1 MTRQENSPFHAA
13 EIAVQK
19 RLGVADQVAQ
29 YSGGIRKAMPMQHR
43 EFFCELPFVILGLV
57 DQQGFPWCM
66 PLFPGAAALS
76 GHSGFI
82 TSPIDTRLELQA
94 LPVLTRLLNLDFAPG
109 RKVGMLGIQ
118 LHTRRRNRMNGVI
131 AEVTATGF
139 GIDVELS
146 FGNCPK
152 YIQTRELRWIKG
164 ESAALSVDSA
174 AVVAGIAEQAK
185 SLIAQSD
192 TFFIASRSKLMDS
205 DPRHG
210 VDASHRGGKP
220 GFVKVEGDT
229 LLFPDFSGNR
239 FFNTLGNIESDG
251 RVGLF
256 FPDFSTGNVLLAA
269 GRAEVLWDHPS
280 VNEFEGAQ
288 RIIAVTVEKSTY
300 LDQFMPVTGELQEFS
315 PALDGTGVWKDRKP
329 SATSTSSTST
339 TQTLKLVEKRRESD
353 RVMSFY
359 LAPDNGETIKDY
371 IPGQF
376 LPVEIRLPGHK
387 QPLKRHYTLSSGR
400 ADGRYRITVKREEN
414 GVVSKALHDHIQVGD
429 VIHAGAPAG
438 QFTLKRNDHAVV
450 LISAGVGITPM
461 IAMLEGLVHE
471 VNQGAAARPVW
482 FIHATQNSQTH
493 LFADELA
500 QLAAQHDWLHLHTI
514 YSRPLQQ
521 DKINKHHDSEGH
533 LSIELLKRILPF
545 DHYDFYLCGSEGF
558 MRSIYKALVSTGV
571 QTANIYYEFFGE
583 GTIEEISP
591 SIPSINIATKSQVS
605 FSQSRVSGEWSPD
618 DGSLLAFAE
627 KLGVTAPFSCR
638 SGNCGACMT
647 PIKKGSV
654 AYQTPTSF
662 SAEAGNALLCC
673 AKPAEGSAEVVIDI

>member
-1 MTRQENSPFHAA
+1 MTQPENSPFHAA

-43 EFFCELPFVILGLV
+43 KFFCELPFVILGLV

-82 TSPIDTRLELQA
+82 TSPTDTRLELQA
-94 LPVLTRLLNLDFAPG
+94 LPALTHLLNLDFAPG

-131 AEVTATGF
+131 GEVAATGF
-139 GIDVELS
+139 SIDVELS

-152 YIQTRELRWIKG
+152 YIQTRELQWVKD

-174 AVVAGIAEQAK
+174 VVVDGIAEQAK
-185 SLIAQSD
+185 SLITQSD
-192 TFFIASRSKLMDS
+192 TFFIASRTQLMDS

-280 VNEFEGAQ
+280 LNEFEGAQ
-288 RIIAVTVEKSTY
+288 RVIAVTVEKSTY
-300 LDQFMPVTGELQEFS
+300 LEKFMPVTGELQELS

-329 SATSTSSTST
+329 SAAATYQS
-339 TQTLKLVEKRRESD
+339 LKLMEKRRESD
-353 RVMSFY
+353 KVTSFY
-359 LAPDNGETIKDY
+359 LAPDSGETIKDY

-400 ADGRYRITVKREEN
+400 AAGRYRITVKREEN
-414 GVVSKALHDHIQVGD
+414 GEVSKALHDHIQVGD

-438 QFTLKRNDHAVV
+438 QFTLRQNDHAVV

-461 IAMLEGLVHE
+461 IAMLEGLIHE

-482 FIHATQNSQTH
+482 FIHATQNSQSH
-493 LFADELA
+493 LFADELT
-500 QLAAQHDWLHLHTI
+500 QLAAQYDWLHLHTV
-514 YSRPLQQ
+514 YSRPLPQ
-521 DKINKHHDSEGH
+521 DKPHKNHDSEGH
-533 LSIELLKRILPF
+533 ISIELLKHILPF
-545 DHYDFYLCGSEGF
+545 DQYDFYLCGSEGF

-571 QTANIYYEFFGE
+571 QKANIYYEFFGE
-583 GTIEEISP
+583 GTIGEIDS
-591 SIPSINIATKSQVS
+591 SANIAGKAQVS
-605 FSQSRVSGEWSPD
+605 FSQSGVSGEWSSD

-627 KLGVTAPFSCR
+627 KLSVTAPFSCR
-638 SGNCGACMT
+638 SGNCGACMA